1 MSKFNCLRCKAKLF
15 NRIPFTPFRNKI
27 KYRMHL
33 MSLLYNYTA
42 LKRVSLL
49 VIKNMYTPQEL
60 IRVSSHETP
69 RSWENEELQ
78 AIPGDSFESGSTQR
92 RTKSP

>member
-1 MSKFNCLRCKAKLF
+1 
-15 NRIPFTPFRNKI
+15 
-27 KYRMHL
+27 MHL

-69 RSWENEELQ
+69 RSSQNEELQ
-78 AIPGDSFESGSTQR
+78 AIYQETLFRVVALNEGRKRGE
-92 RTKSP
+92 